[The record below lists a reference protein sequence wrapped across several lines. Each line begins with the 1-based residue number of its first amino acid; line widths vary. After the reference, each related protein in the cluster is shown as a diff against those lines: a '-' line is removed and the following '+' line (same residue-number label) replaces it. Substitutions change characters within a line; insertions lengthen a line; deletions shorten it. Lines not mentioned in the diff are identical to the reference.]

1 MGLINNTLI
10 LRSRFCREMAGRA
23 ADNTGFRVLAF
34 RPQTVKK
41 YIKVF
46 LQEAILAAMLTKR

>member
-1 MGLINNTLI
+1 
-10 LRSRFCREMAGRA
+10 MAGRA
-23 ADNTGFRVLAF
+23 ADNTGLRVLAF

-46 LQEAILAAMLTKR
+46 LQKAILAVMLTKR